1 MAQKSILITG
11 CGDLGRRVGSTLAAR
26 DWQVHA
32 VRRNPDGLSP
42 KFNWHSADHCDPDAL
57 VFVEALK
64 PDFVLATFNPTSR
77 DIAGYWQ
84 GFSVATSNLLRSLN
98 NHRPQQLLMVSSTRV
113 YAEARGGWIDETA
126 PLSETDKRATAIIDA
141 ERQFLDSGLPATIV
155 RFAGIYGGSSARLL
169 SKVARGE
176 VASSEPVRYTNR
188 IHREDCAGFL
198 LHLIEMAE
206 NHQHLAPSYNGV
218 DDSPCPAHEVE
229 QWLAKALGVTVNSPS
244 EDSTTGQVSHKR
256 CRNDL
261 LHACGYQLRHP
272 DYRSG
277 YSEVLATS
285 Q

>member
-1 MAQKSILITG
+1 MGHQEIDGVSILSSLTNKSVRVENPLKFDEIDRG
-11 CGDLGRRVGSTLAAR
+11 SLRVALSLRKYICSQFKPNVAKALYDFIKAKNVLDISAGWGDRLCGFFASEYGEHYVGI
-26 DWQVHA
+26 
-32 VRRNPDGLSP
+32 
-42 KFNWHSADHCDPDAL
+42 DPRKENHPIYEKQAE
-57 VFVEALK
+57 FYK
-64 PDFVLATFNPTSR
+64 KNN
-77 DIAGYWQ
+77 
-84 GFSVATSNLLRSLN
+84 GFF
-98 NHRPQQLLMVSSTRV
+98 
-113 YAEARGGWIDETA
+113 
-126 PLSETDKRATAIIDA
+126 ETDKRATAIIDA